1 MKRLDR
7 IDILRAIGIIL
18 MVAGHVFT
26 FFGKFDRY
34 IHTFHMPLFFVISG
48 YLFKS
53 KPEIKLF
60 TLIGQRA
67 KRLLL
72 PYVTF
77 AIVNYVAWFFLER
90 GTEEWYAPL
99 VRLVTYNTS
108 GLPICGALWFLT
120 ALFWAE
126 AFYFVF
132 DRVIK
137 KPPVRSAV
145 VLVAAVIACAIQN
158 STEFRLPL
166 TIDTG
171 FICMGFYEI
180 GRLCK
185 TFGGRISEK
194 VNAAGFLKKMLLTL
208 VLFLVNGVLAFVNP
222 YVNIKSGWYGYVP
235 LFWINALLGIAFCY
249 MLALMIEL
257 YFKESNVLRKYLVT
271 IGRGS
276 IVYLGFNQVV
286 IVCIKLLFGAIPV
299 SLNIW
304 IVSGIVFVFVMCVLQ
319 ALYLLLNKISTKT
332 VRILFGI

>member
-53 KPEIKLF
+53 KPEIKVF
-60 TLIGQRA
+60 TLIGQRT

-77 AIVNYVAWFFLER
+77 AVFNYVAWFFLER

-99 VRLVTYNTS
+99 IRLVTYNTS

-126 AFYFVF
+126 VFYLVF
-132 DRVIK
+132 DRMLK
-137 KPPVRSAV
+137 RTEVRSV
-145 VLVAAVIACAIQN
+145 IVLVSAVAVSVIQN

-171 FICMGFYEI
+171 FICMGFYEV

-185 TFGGRISEK
+185 TYGGRVSEK
-194 VNAAGFLKKMLLTL
+194 INATGFWKKILLGL
-208 VLFLVNGVLAFVNP
+208 VMFLVNAVLAFVNP
-222 YVNIKSGWYGYVP
+222 YVNIKSGWYGFVP
-235 LFWINALLGIAFCY
+235 LFWVNALIGIATCY
-249 MLALMIEL
+249 MLALVIDL
-257 YFKESNVLRKYLVT
+257 HFKERNVLKKYLVT
-271 IGRGS
+271 VGRGS
-276 IVYLGFNQVV
+276 IVFLGFNQLV
-286 IVCIKLLFGAIPV
+286 IVCMEWLIKVLPV

-304 IVSGIVFVFVMCVLQ
+304 IVSGIIFVLVMCILQ
-319 ALYLLLNKISTKT
+319 VLYLLLNKTKNKKL
-332 VRILFGI
+332 RILFGI

>member
-53 KPEIKLF
+53 KPDTKLL

-77 AIVNYVAWFFLER
+77 AAINYAAWLFLEK

-126 AFYFVF
+126 AFYLIF

-137 KPPVRSAV
+137 KSGVRSLI
-145 VLVAAVIACAIQN
+145 VLVAAVAVSAVQN
-158 STEFRLPL
+158 STEIRLPL

-171 FICMGFYEI
+171 FVCMGFYEI

-185 TFGGRISEK
+185 TYGGSISEK
-194 VNAAGFLKKMLLTL
+194 INATGLWKKILLGL
-208 VLFLVNGVLAFVNP
+208 ALFLVNAVLAFVNP
-222 YVNIKSGWYGYVP
+222 YVNIKSGWYGFVP
-235 LFWINALLGIAFCY
+235 LFWCNALLGIAACY
-249 MLALMIEL
+249 MLALVIDL
-257 YFKESNVLRKYLVT
+257 YFKERNAVKGYLVT
-271 IGRGS
+271 VGRGS
-276 IVYLGFNQVV
+276 IVFLGFNQVA
-286 IVCIKLLFGAIPV
+286 IACMELLCGASPI
-299 SLNIW
+299 SINIW
-304 IVSGIVFVFVMCVLQ
+304 IVSGFIFVMVMCILQ
-319 ALYLLLNKISTKT
+319 ILYLLLNKIKDKKL
-332 VRILFGI
+332 RMIFGI

>member
-53 KPEIKLF
+53 KPETKLF
-60 TLIGQRA
+60 MLISQRA

-77 AIVNYVAWFFLER
+77 AGINYVAWFFLER
-90 GTEEWYAPL
+90 GTEAWYGPL

-126 AFYFVF
+126 VFYLVF

-137 KPPVRSAV
+137 RSGVRSVFVLAGAV
-145 VLVAAVIACAIQN
+145 AVSVVQN
-158 STEFRLPL
+158 STEIRLPL

-185 TFGGRISEK
+185 TYGGRVSEK
-194 VNAAGFLKKMLLTL
+194 INAVGLWKKILLGL
-208 VLFLVNGVLAFVNP
+208 ALFLVNAVLAFVNP
-222 YVNIKSGWYGYVP
+222 YVNIKSGWYGFVP
-235 LFWINALLGIAFCY
+235 LFWVNALIGILACY
-249 MLALMIEL
+249 MLALVIDL
-257 YFKESNVLRKYLVT
+257 HFKERNVLKKYLVT
-271 IGRGS
+271 VGRGS
-276 IVYLGFNQVV
+276 IVFLGFNQVV
-286 IVCIKLLFGAIPV
+286 IVCMELLFRKLPV

-304 IVSGIVFVFVMCVLQ
+304 IVSGIIFALVMCVLQ
-319 ALYLLLNKISTKT
+319 VLYLLFNKMKNKKL
-332 VRILFGI
+332 RMLFGI

>member
-53 KPEIKLF
+53 KPETKLF

-77 AIVNYVAWFFLER
+77 AVINYVAWLFLER

-132 DRVIK
+132 DRAIR
-137 KPPVRSAV
+137 KPQIRS
-145 VLVAAVIACAIQN
+145 VLVLTASVVACAVQN

-185 TFGGRISEK
+185 TCGGKISEK
-194 VNAAGFLKKMLLTL
+194 INKTSVMKKSLLAL

-222 YVNIKSGWYGYVP
+222 YVNIKSGWYGIVP
-235 LFWINALLGIAFCY
+235 LFWINALLGSAFCY
-249 MLALMIEL
+249 MLALMTEMYL
-257 YFKESNVLRKYLVT
+257 KESNSLKKYLVT

-276 IVYLGFNQVV
+276 IVYLGFNQVL
-286 IVCIKLLFGAIPV
+286 IVCMRVLFGAVPV
-299 SLNIW
+299 SVNIW
-304 IVSGIVFVFVMCVLQ
+304 IVGGIVFVSVMLLLHV
-319 ALYLLLNKISTKT
+319 LYLLLNRIKNKKL
-332 VRILFGI
+332 RILFGI

>member
-53 KPEIKLF
+53 KPETKLF

-77 AIVNYVAWFFLER
+77 AVINYVAWLFLER

-126 AFYFVF
+126 MFYFIF

-137 KPPVRSAV
+137 KSQVRSV
-145 VLVAAVIACAIQN
+145 IVLVASVVVCAVQN

-185 TFGGRISEK
+185 IYGGKMSEK
-194 VNAAGFLKKMLLTL
+194 VNAASFLKKILLTL
-208 VLFLVNGVLAFVNP
+208 MLFLVNGVLAFVNP
-222 YVNIKSGWYGYVP
+222 YVNIKSGWYGFVP
-235 LFWINALLGIAFCY
+235 LFWLNALIGIAFCY
-249 MLALMIEL
+249 MLALIIEL
-257 YFKESNVLRKYLVT
+257 YFKESNVIKKYLVT

-286 IVCIKLLFGAIPV
+286 IVCMKLLFGAMPV

-304 IVSGIVFVFVMCVLQ
+304 LTSGLIFILVMGILHI
-319 ALYLLLNKISTKT
+319 LYLLLNKLRNKKL
-332 VRILFGI
+332 RILFGI